1 MEEWPLPLNE
11 IQSRLFQRSA
21 TISEKASAVNSSLT
35 LSEAVTFQRCKQWG
49 RQGDELRPRAPTCR
63 PGSRQAGLTHWH
75 RIQAL
80 AMSLPVLLK
89 TRPTR
94 ENMEGV

>member
-1 MEEWPLPLNE
+1 MSLLELN
-11 IQSRLFQRSA
+11 QTTCADFSNA
-21 TISEKASAVNSSLT
+21 VGKAVNSSLT